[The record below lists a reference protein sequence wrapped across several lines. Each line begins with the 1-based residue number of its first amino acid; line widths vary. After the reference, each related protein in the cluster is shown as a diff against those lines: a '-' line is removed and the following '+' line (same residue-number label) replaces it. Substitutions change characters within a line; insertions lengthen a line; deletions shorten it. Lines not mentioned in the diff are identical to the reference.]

1 MVTQVPM
8 QDNVK
13 TADNTLQKKPTYKKT
28 DLLNLAKQKQK
39 IPDTSTS
46 SQSDSLNI
54 VGTLGLEGLQNN
66 FN

>member
-1 MVTQVPM
+1 MVTQVPTR
-8 QDNVK
+8 DNVK

-28 DLLNLAKQKQK
+28 NLLNLAKQKQK

-54 VGTLGLEGLQNN
+54 VDTLGLEGLQNN

>member
-1 MVTQVPM
+1 MITQVPTR
-8 QDNVK
+8 DNVK
-13 TADNTLQKKPTYKKT
+13 TADNTLPKKPTYKKT

-54 VGTLGLEGLQNN
+54 VGTLGLKGLQNN